1 MSKSL
6 PPKPNLEKLKKQARN
21 LLTSFQANEPAAIAL
36 FQQHLSS
43 HTRGSSATAPQLS
56 DAQLVLAR
64 DYGFASWPKLKAHVE
79 VSSDQERGYGMH
91 ELTPVLPVK
100 DVLATVAYY
109 RDVLGWK
116 VNFADIHF
124 ARVSQYKAA
133 LCFAVAKT
141 ENRSWLSLPEN
152 GEPLPTGYIQISLGH
167 IDGSEDMDGMF
178 QEYQAKGVKIIS
190 EPMVTPHGKREFD
203 IEDCNG
209 YRFTFS
215 VDA

>member
-1 MSKSL
+1 
-6 PPKPNLEKLKKQARN
+6 LEQLKKQARK
-21 LLTSFQANEPAAIAL
+21 LLTSFLADQPAAVAL
-36 FQQHLSS
+36 FQKHLSVS
-43 HTRGSSATAPQLS
+43 TKAGSPTTAPQLS

-64 DYGFASWPKLKAHVE
+64 YYGFSSWPKLKSHVE
-79 VSSDQERGYGMH
+79 VSSSPDRGYGMH

-109 RDVLGWK
+109 RDLLGWK
-116 VNFADIHF
+116 VNFVDAHF

-133 LCFAVAKT
+133 LCFAVANA
-141 ENRSWLSLPEN
+141 ENRSWLPLLES

-167 IDGSEDMDGMF
+167 TDGSEDMDGLF
-178 QEYQAKGVKIIS
+178 KEYLAKGVKIIS
-190 EPMVTPHGKREFD
+190 EPTVTPHGKREFE

-209 YRFTFS
+209 YRFCFS